1 MLILVVGAKGGLG
14 ATTLVQHLCRQAN
27 AVPLDAAD
35 GTLALQMA
43 GPGAPVLDLIG
54 IVQWT
59 ADQRGHAVEYA
70 VETRQPLLWSAACT
84 VWRAPVMAFV
94 WDAAALG
101 HVIADGGTTPP
112 PALVDLASLVLIV
125 SADNPVAQWH
135 EHRLNQ
141 QWPQAHAVVGDLK
154 AAAQV
159 IAEETLGIKKK
170 LSAFSFQRSASST
183 QSQPKS

>member
-14 ATTLVQHLCRQAN
+14 ATTLAQYLCRQAN

-43 GPGAPVLDLIG
+43 GPGAPVLDLSR
-54 IVQWT
+54 IVHWT
-59 ADQRGHAVEYA
+59 AAQRGCAVEQA
-70 VETRQPLLWSAACT
+70 VESHQPLLWSAACT
-84 VWRAPVMAFV
+84 VWQAPVMAFV

-112 PALVDLASLVLIV
+112 SALVDIAGLILIV
-125 SADNPVAQWH
+125 SADTPVAQWH
-135 EHRLNQ
+135 ERRLKQ

-159 IAEETLGIKKK
+159 IGEETLGVKKK
-170 LSAFSFQRSASST
+170 LSAISFQRSASS
-183 QSQPKS
+183 QKS

>member
-94 WDAAALG
+94 WDAAALS

-125 SADNPVAQWH
+125 SADNPLAQWH
-135 EHRLNQ
+135 ERRLKQ

-159 IAEETLGIKKK
+159 IAEETLGVPARKGLLDKTRAT
-170 LSAFSFQRSASST
+170 LSKGS
-183 QSQPKS
+183 KE

>member
-14 ATTLVQHLCRQAN
+14 ATTLVQNLCRQAN

-43 GPGAPVLDLIG
+43 GPSAPVFDLIR

-59 ADQRGHAVEYA
+59 ADQRGHAVEQA

-94 WDAAALG
+94 WDVAALG

-135 EHRLNQ
+135 ERRLKQ
-141 QWPQAHAVVGDLK
+141 QWPQAHAVLGDLK

-159 IAEETLGIKKK
+159 IAEETLGVKKK
-170 LSAFSFQRSASST
+170 LSVVSFQSSAGK
-183 QSQPKS
+183 PLRKN

>member
-43 GPGAPVLDLIG
+43 GPSAPVLDLIG

-59 ADQRGHAVEYA
+59 ADQRGHAVEQA

-101 HVIADGGTTPP
+101 HVVADGGTIPP

-135 EHRLNQ
+135 ERRLKQ

-154 AAAQV
+154 AVAQA
-159 IAEETLGIKKK
+159 IAEETLGVKKK
-170 LSAFSFQRSASST
+170 LSAFSFQHSASS
-183 QSQPKS
+183 QKS

>member
-27 AVPLDAAD
+27 AIPLDAAD

-59 ADQRGHAVEYA
+59 SDQRGHAVEYA

-94 WDAAALG
+94 WDTAALG

-135 EHRLNQ
+135 EQRLKQ

-159 IAEETLGIKKK
+159 IAEETLGVPARKGLLDKTRAT
-170 LSAFSFQRSASST
+170 LSKES
-183 QSQPKS
+183 KE

>member
-1 MLILVVGAKGGLG
+1 MLILVVGAKGGIG
-14 ATTLVQHLCRQAN
+14 TTTLAQHLCRQAN

-70 VETRQPLLWSAACT
+70 VETRQPLLWTPACT
-84 VWRAPVMAFV
+84 VWHAPVMAFV

-112 PALVDLASLVLIV
+112 PALVDLASLLLIV
-125 SADNPVAQWH
+125 SADTPVAQWH
-135 EHRLNQ
+135 ERRLKQ
-141 QWPQAHAVVGDLK
+141 QWPQAHAVLGDLK
-154 AAAQV
+154 AVAQA
-159 IAEETLGIKKK
+159 IAEETLGVPARKGLLDKTRPTLGKGSKK
-170 LSAFSFQRSASST
+170 
-183 QSQPKS
+183 

>member
-14 ATTLVQHLCRQAN
+14 TTTLAQHLCWQAN

-43 GPGAPVLDLIG
+43 GPSAPVLDLSLTA
-54 IVQWT
+54 QWT
-59 ADQRGHAVEYA
+59 ASRRGRAVEQA
-70 VETRQPLLWSAACT
+70 VETRQPLLWTPVCT
-84 VWRAPVMAFV
+84 VWRAPVMSFV

-101 HVIADGGTTPP
+101 HVIADGGITPP

-125 SADNPVAQWH
+125 SADTPVAQWH
-135 EHRLNQ
+135 ERRLKQ

-159 IAEETLGIKKK
+159 IAEETLGVPARKGLLDKTRAT
-170 LSAFSFQRSASST
+170 LSKGS
-183 QSQPKS
+183 KE

>member
-14 ATTLVQHLCRQAN
+14 ATTLAQNLCRQAN

-35 GTLALQMA
+35 GALACQMA
-43 GPGAPVLDLIG
+43 GPGAPVFDLIR

-59 ADQRGHAVEYA
+59 VDQRGHAVECA
-70 VETRQPLLWSAACT
+70 VETRQPLLWSAACN

-101 HVIADGGTTPP
+101 HVVADGGINPP
-112 PALVDLASLVLIV
+112 PALVDIASLVLIV
-125 SADNPVAQWH
+125 SADTPLAQWH
-135 EHRLNQ
+135 ERRLKQ

-154 AAAQV
+154 AVAQV
-159 IAEETLGIKKK
+159 IAEETLGIPARKGLLDKTRAT
-170 LSAFSFQRSASST
+170 LSKES
-183 QSQPKS
+183 KE